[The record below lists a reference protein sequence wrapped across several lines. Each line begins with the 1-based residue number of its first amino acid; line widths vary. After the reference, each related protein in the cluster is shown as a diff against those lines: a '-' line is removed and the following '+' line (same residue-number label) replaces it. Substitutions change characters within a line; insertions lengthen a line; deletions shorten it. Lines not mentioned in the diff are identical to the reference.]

1 MAASQHKCTSKQ
13 SERSTDKCLNILCLM
28 LQDIYIKVLINGLVC
43 TKESPVGFSQED
55 GEKTACVKGLMDE
68 SGLNEKQYKI
78 VYSALAQGTGKAMRE
93 LREKPVKLPGFR
105 MGGQCQ
111 PHQRVWRH

>member
-1 MAASQHKCTSKQ
+1 
-13 SERSTDKCLNILCLM
+13 M